1 MLCLMPFY
9 LTSSTIPNLLE
20 RIIKSG
26 VLVVTSSNGP
36 VSYYEGPFGFTGF
49 EYDLANAFADSLDV
63 ELAIIDEPDLQ
74 DQLNS
79 IDNQATHFVA
89 NGITITQQLSQQVRF
104 TTPYLET
111 PQQVI
116 YRRGDQRP
124 RKVED
129 LVGRDIVVIAG
140 SAHAQQL
147 ALLKQSL
154 PELSWREIE
163 DAEQAD
169 LIEAVHLEN
178 AELSIVDSTV
188 YTIKRNLYPRARVGF
203 ELTEPQAVA
212 WAFAQNADDSLYNA
226 ANQFLENQQEIGT
239 LAKLEQKYFSD
250 EGFDVGGALAFSSRI
265 ESRLPKWETYFREAA
280 DEFEIDWLLLAAVSY
295 QESLWNQNARSFTG
309 VRGLMMLTQATARQ
323 MGIKNRVDPEQSIYG
338 GAKYLT
344 ITLDRIPERI
354 VSPDRI
360 WMALAAYNVGF
371 GHLEDARKITQR
383 QGGDPDVWLD
393 VKERLPLLAKKKY
406 YSKTKH
412 GYARGWEPV
421 TYVENIRNYY
431 NILVLHE
438 NEEQKRI
445 LAEEEKQTILPKDF
459 AEFGSNSG

>member
-147 ALLKQSL
+147 AVL
-154 PELSWREIE
+154 
-163 DAEQAD
+163 
-169 LIEAVHLEN
+169 
-178 AELSIVDSTV
+178 IVDSTV

-226 ANQFLENQQEIGT
+226 ANQFLENQQELGT

-280 DEFEIDWLLLAAVSY
+280 NEFEIDWLLLAAVSY

-406 YSKTKH
+406 YSQTKH